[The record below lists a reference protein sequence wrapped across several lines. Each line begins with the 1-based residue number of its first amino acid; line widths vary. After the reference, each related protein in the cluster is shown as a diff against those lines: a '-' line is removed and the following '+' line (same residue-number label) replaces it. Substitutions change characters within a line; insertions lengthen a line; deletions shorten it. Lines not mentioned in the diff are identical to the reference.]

1 MIFFSLITTAL
12 SSVFYGIIAT
22 LVIMGVLY
30 IALMLVC
37 KTVVQTPAFY
47 VVGAVMAV
55 LLLIQTTLLIGAVE
69 AQDAA
74 DDAFEF
80 TSQVVDTS
88 LGVVDNEN
96 IQQVL
101 DSVNEQYPI
110 LQNFIDLS
118 EFSTEGVT
126 NLTDAMHQQVTD
138 YLDSFIWHRVWWI
151 LGVIIVGC
159 TVVIVLDKPGSAG
172 GGRFARDT
180 LASRGERRAGR
191 SSNTD
196 RVHGRT
202 RQHRYR

>member
-22 LVIMGVLY
+22 LVIMAVLY
-30 IALMLVC
+30 IALMLVR

-196 RVHGRT
+196 RVHGR
-202 RQHRYR
+202 RRPHRYR

>member
-22 LVIMGVLY
+22 LVIMAVLY
-30 IALMLVC
+30 IALMLVS

-74 DDAFEF
+74 DEAFEL
-80 TSQVVDTS
+80 TNQVVDTS
-88 LGVVDNEN
+88 AGVIDNEN
-96 IQQVL
+96 VQQML
-101 DSVNEQYPI
+101 DAVNEQYPI
-110 LQNFIDLS
+110 LQNFVDLS
-118 EFSTEGVT
+118 EFSTDGVT
-126 NLTDAMHQQVTD
+126 NLADAMHLQVTD